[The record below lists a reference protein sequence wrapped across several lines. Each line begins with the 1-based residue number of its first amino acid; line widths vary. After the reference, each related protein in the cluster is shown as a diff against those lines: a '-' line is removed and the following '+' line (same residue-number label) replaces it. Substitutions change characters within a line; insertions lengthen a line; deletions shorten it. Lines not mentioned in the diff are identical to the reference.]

1 MATPVAPFG
10 FRPVRT
16 MSGSPWSASVQH
28 VLMSGAANCF
38 VGDLV
43 KFVTDGAAAGKVVNG
58 IKCDGMIQG
67 TSQTATTT
75 GADTIGVIVGFL
87 PDLTNLSTNYRV
99 ASTDRIALVCTG
111 RDVVYEVQED
121 AVGGNFAAADM
132 GLCCSI
138 VATAGNTATG
148 RSKQTI
154 DSNGGTT
161 AVTATLPVRLIGLAH
176 RPGMTY
182 GTSTTDAA
190 IFEVVLNSAW
200 TGVMAAGV

>member
-10 FRPVRT
+10 LRPVRT
-16 MSGSPWSASVQH
+16 LSGSPWSASVQH

-58 IKCDGMIQG
+58 MKCDGMIQG
-67 TSQTATTT
+67 TTQTATTT

-87 PDLTNLSTNYRV
+87 PDLTNLATNYRV

-111 RDVVYEVQED
+111 RDVVYEIQED
-121 AVGGNFAAADM
+121 AVGANLAPADM
-132 GLCCSI
+132 GLCTA
-138 VATAGNTATG
+138 VVVTAGSTTTG
-148 RSKQTI
+148 RSKHSI
-154 DSNGGTT
+154 DSNATA
-161 AVTATLPVRLIGLAH
+161 AVTATLPVRLIGLAQ

-182 GTSTTDAA
+182 GTSSTDAA
-190 IFEVVLNSAW
+190 IYEVVLNSAW